1 MWSAGNLGLHWRG
14 QRSLSPRPLT
24 GELTGAWQR
33 GDEGGS
39 MTLSYATAAPV
50 MLRPGDF
57 QFGID
62 TAAYQGLSR
71 SDAW

>member
-1 MWSAGNLGLHWRG
+1 
-14 QRSLSPRPLT
+14 
-24 GELTGAWQR
+24 
-33 GDEGGS
+33 
-39 MTLSYATAAPV
+39 MTLTYATAAPV
-50 MLRPGDF
+50 MLQLGDF

>member
-1 MWSAGNLGLHWRG
+1 
-14 QRSLSPRPLT
+14 
-24 GELTGAWQR
+24 
-33 GDEGGS
+33 
-39 MTLSYATAAPV
+39 MTLTYATAAPV